1 MFLTAKVVEVYFKHL
16 IMREAVKQSQLLI
29 GGYLFRS
36 MGEHPTTA
44 SMINIDI
51 STLGEISGENADIVV
66 HC

>member
-1 MFLTAKVVEVYFKHL
+1 
-16 IMREAVKQSQLLI
+16 MREAVKQSQLLI